1 MDGTVIAIQILRSI
15 VSMRA
20 KHRNMFVAHRPG
32 ELRETALVESEIELA
47 TAALIAL
54 IILLGILFLADL
66 CSSFPV

>member
-1 MDGTVIAIQILRSI
+1 
-15 VSMRA
+15 MRA

-66 CSSFPV
+66 FSSFPV